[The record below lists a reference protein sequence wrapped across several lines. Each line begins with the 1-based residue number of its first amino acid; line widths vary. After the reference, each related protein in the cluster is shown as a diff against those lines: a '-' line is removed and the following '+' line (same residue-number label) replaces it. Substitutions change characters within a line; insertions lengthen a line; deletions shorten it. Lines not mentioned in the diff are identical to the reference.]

1 MAILLTGMV
10 AQTNVSLKLLTH
22 VLYQQHFF
30 PQHVLRLVEM
40 LPFKDQNNAT
50 LELLIQ
56 LLDFIQQDALP
67 HVLSNLDSTVQLLQD
82 LAVQFAEMESRL
94 LQRDVMM
101 EMLKQMMDVQQLA
114 QRKTDGSPS
123 TTI

>member
-1 MAILLTGMV
+1 
-10 AQTNVSLKLLTH
+10 
-22 VLYQQHFF
+22 
-30 PQHVLRLVEM
+30 VLRLVEM
-40 LPFKDQNNAT
+40 LPFKDQNNVT
-50 LELLIQ
+50 LELLPIQ

-67 HVLSNLDSTVQLLQD
+67 HVLLNLDSTVQLLQD
-82 LAVQFAEMESRL
+82 LAIQFAEMESRL